1 LVPWSCDVSPVDP
14 VAQGTLGFRRR
25 TFGFKDSEC
34 PGKLAQKPWQ
44 KGSSTMGEMLGKSE
58 NQVVA
63 INGERL
69 GIEPSNIGI
78 SPC

>member
-1 LVPWSCDVSPVDP
+1 
-14 VAQGTLGFRRR
+14 
-25 TFGFKDSEC
+25 
-34 PGKLAQKPWQ
+34 
-44 KGSSTMGEMLGKSE
+44 MGEMLGKSE